1 MRTRISMVPFLCCL
15 FASLFSAGQDTT
27 ALPLPDPG
35 NVTLT
40 LAEYNRLVELAANPP
55 KRPELAPLPYSIQH
69 ADLKLRVEKDAI
81 RGTVEL
87 EGEVFRKGISK
98 VTLRTGL
105 TGTSGHWHRKADY

>member
-1 MRTRISMVPFLCCL
+1 YSYSALLYLRHLPPLHSFPTRRSSDL

-55 KRPELAPLPYSIQH
+55 KKPELAPLPYSIQH
-69 ADLKLRVEKDAI
+69 ASSGDRKSTRLNSSHQIISYAVFCLKK
-81 RGTVEL
+81 
-87 EGEVFRKGISK
+87 KN
-98 VTLRTGL
+98 
-105 TGTSGHWHRKADY
+105 